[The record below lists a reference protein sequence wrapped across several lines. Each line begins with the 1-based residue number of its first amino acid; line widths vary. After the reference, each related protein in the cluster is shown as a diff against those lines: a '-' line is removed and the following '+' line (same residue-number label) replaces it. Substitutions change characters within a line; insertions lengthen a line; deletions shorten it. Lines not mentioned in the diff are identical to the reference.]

1 MTNSKP
7 TGRQLYDKLG
17 RPKKVVA
24 PMVDGS
30 ELAWRM
36 ISRKYGADLCYSPM
50 LHSRLFATDEKY
62 REKMF
67 GPMDGSEVDRP
78 LIVQFCANDPDFLLQ
93 AAKHVEDRCDAVDL
107 NLGCPQG
114 IARKGHYGSFLME
127 DWDLIAKLINTLH
140 RNLKVPVTAKIRV
153 YDDWDKSLAY
163 ARMCLDAG
171 AQFLTVHGRTRE
183 MKGQK
188 TGFANWKLVKYIR
201 DNLPPE
207 TVFLSNGNI
216 LYPEDIERCI
226 KEVGCDAVMSAEGNL
241 YNPGIFWTETED
253 IENQFPRIDRFVREY
268 FGVVAQCEGSESRRC
283 FKSHLFKSL
292 RNFLSIHTD
301 VRAEIAKLSRNSSL
315 EEFEAVVKMI
325 EDVVAKIYEQDNIGE
340 LDQVR
345 VGETED
351 WGGRYREVP
360 YWRLQPYFRRV
371 DGKDGREVIQDSM
384 KRVMESGERAKRQK
398 LNESRE

>member
-1 MTNSKP
+1 MTSSKL

-50 LHSRLFATDEKY
+50 LHSRLFATDDKY

-67 GPMDGSEVDRP
+67 GPMDGSEADRP

-127 DWDLIAKLINTLH
+127 DWDLISKLINTLH
-140 RNLKVPVTAKIRV
+140 RNLKIPVTAKIRV

-163 ARMCLDAG
+163 AKMCLDAG

-188 TGFANWKLVKYIR
+188 TGFANWKLVKYIK

-216 LYPEDIERCI
+216 LYPDDIDRCI

-253 IENQFPRIDRFVREY
+253 IEKQFPRIDRFVREY
-268 FGVVAQCEGSESRRC
+268 FDVVARCEGSESRRC

-301 VRAEIAKLSRNSSL
+301 VRAEIAKLSRNSPL

-325 EDVVAKIYEQDNIGE
+325 EDVVAKIYQQDNIAE

-345 VGETED
+345 VGEVET

-384 KRVMESGERAKRQK
+384 KRVMESEEAVKRQK
-398 LNESRE
+398 LEGVK

>member
-1 MTNSKP
+1 MTSSKL

-36 ISRKYGADLCYSPM
+36 ISRNYGADLCYSPM
-50 LHSRLFATDEKY
+50 LHSRLFATDDKY

-67 GPMDGSEVDRP
+67 GPMDGSEADRP

-127 DWDLIAKLINTLH
+127 DWDLISKLINTLH
-140 RNLKVPVTAKIRV
+140 RNLKIPVTAKIRV

-163 ARMCLDAG
+163 AKMCLDAG

-188 TGFANWKLVKYIR
+188 TGFANWKLVKYIK

-207 TVFLSNGNI
+207 RTVFLSNGNI
-216 LYPEDIERCI
+216 LYPDDIDRCI

-253 IENQFPRIDRFVREY
+253 IEKQFPRIDRFVREY
-268 FGVVAQCEGSESRRC
+268 FDVVARCEGSESRRC

-301 VRAEIAKLSRNSSL
+301 VRAEIAKLSRNSPL

-325 EDVVAKIYEQDNIGE
+325 EDVVAKIYQQDNIAE

-345 VGETED
+345 VGEVET

-384 KRVMESGERAKRQK
+384 KRVMESEEAVKRQK
-398 LNESRE
+398 LEGVK

>member
-1 MTNSKP
+1 MTSSKL

-50 LHSRLFATDEKY
+50 LHSRLFATDDKY

-67 GPMDGSEVDRP
+67 GPMDGSEADRP

-127 DWDLIAKLINTLH
+127 DWDLISKLINTLH
-140 RNLKVPVTAKIRV
+140 RNLKIPVTAKIRV

-163 ARMCLDAG
+163 AKMCLDAG

-188 TGFANWKLVKYIR
+188 TGFANWKLVKYIK

-216 LYPEDIERCI
+216 LYPDDIDRCI

-253 IENQFPRIDRFVREY
+253 IEKQFPRIDRFVREY
-268 FGVVAQCEGSESRRC
+268 FDVVARCEGSESRRC

-301 VRAEIAKLSRNSSL
+301 VRAEIAKLSRNSPL
-315 EEFEAVVKMI
+315 EEFEVVVKMI
-325 EDVVAKIYEQDNIGE
+325 EDVVAKIYQQDNIAE

-345 VGETED
+345 VGEVET

-384 KRVMESGERAKRQK
+384 KRVMESEEAVKRQK
-398 LNESRE
+398 LEGVK

>member
-127 DWDLIAKLINTLH
+127 DWDLISKLINTLH

-253 IENQFPRIDRFVREY
+253 IEKQFPRIDRFVREY
-268 FGVVAQCEGSESRRC
+268 FDVVAQCEGSESRRC

-398 LNESRE
+398 LNESR